1 MIADS
6 VQGLRSFLNELDI
19 EDSSVPDN
27 LINALEDFMTTIEPQ
42 ECNLIILN
50 NSSKI
55 KLFKDWKSYSER
67 FKNDEDDILFWK
79 EKKLKSTSS
88 GKVLLLLFNHLYL
101 GHMICTL
108 YKKFCIDKIQYLYL
122 YY

>member
-19 EDSSVPDN
+19 EDSPVPDN
-27 LINALEDFMTTIEPQ
+27 LISAIEDFIIQIEPQ

-50 NSSKI
+50 NNSKI

-67 FKNDEDDILFWK
+67 LKRDEAEILLW
-79 EKKLKSTSS
+79 EQKKLKSASI
-88 GKVLLLLFNHLYL
+88 GKVLLLF
-101 GHMICTL
+101 
-108 YKKFCIDKIQYLYL
+108 
-122 YY
+122 

>member
-19 EDSSVPDN
+19 EDSPVPDN
-27 LINALEDFMTTIEPQ
+27 LISALEDFIIKIEPQ

-50 NSSKI
+50 NNSKI

-67 FKNDEDDILFWK
+67 LKKDEDEILFWK
-79 EKKLKSTSS
+79 QKKLKSTSI
-88 GKVLLLLFNHLYL
+88 GKVLLFDILN
-101 GHMICTL
+101 
-108 YKKFCIDKIQYLYL
+108 
-122 YY
+122 